1 MRAAICEQPDAW
13 PWSSHSALAGSIAA
27 PSYLCTDE
35 LLSRFARRRSAAQAR
50 YRAFVAQGSD
60 EALLDEVR
68 GERLGDEDFLRVPYA
83 CDRPLAEVP
92 RAQLEPLRRPLAE
105 VFASEQAAV
114 AAAYRDHG
122 YSLREI
128 GEHLSCHYSTVS
140 RRLRREEGS
149 VLQCKT

>member
-1 MRAAICEQPDAW
+1 MRVGSRLAMTGGELVVAW
-13 PWSSHSALAGSIAA
+13 NSHGSETSSVSSQTTTI
-27 PSYLCTDE
+27 D
-35 LLSRFARRRSAAQAR
+35 SAASRRLQCEEPPN
-50 YRAFVAQGSD
+50 VATQD
-60 EALLDEVR
+60 LTPI
-68 GERLGDEDFLRVPYA
+68 FP
-83 CDRPLAEVP
+83 
-92 RAQLEPLRRPLAE
+92 
-105 VFASEQAAV
+105 SEQAAV